1 MLIRENVM
9 SKSYNMT
16 LLELIQTCSFEELL
30 PHIPRG
36 HEAGFRRMYDELLTI
51 KPDHHPDYSIIHLTD
66 NRESC
71 EGIDNRQ
78 RADDDATPFTWDGF
92 RAQPWY
98 WHWLDHTGQR
108 LAHPYRIY
116 LELEWERYL
125 TMEVQPDKEL
135 NMPPAEALATCM
147 WYMSYYGYT
156 KEDVA
161 GTADKISRV
170 LHYAKAHPEEL
181 VSMSTLLEELRDRG
195 IDV

>member
-1 MLIRENVM
+1 M

-30 PHIPRG
+30 PYIPRG

-66 NRESC
+66 NRELC

-78 RADDDATPFTWDGF
+78 WADDDATPSTWDGF

-135 NMPPAEALATCM
+135 NMLPAEALATCM

-156 KEDVA
+156 KENVA
-161 GTADKISRV
+161 GTADKIYQE